1 MSVFEV
7 RDRSWLFDFCLAV
20 GVSLLAAV
28 FVGSDGETMI
38 ATVVLCSSL
47 MLRRSQPAA
56 ALALGVL
63 GALGLLAFAGAPS
76 FAVVVVPLLIYGLA
90 RWSSARLGQLA
101 LVAGLIGSVL
111 GPLRWTGPVNDGDS
125 FAPFAMT
132 AVASGS
138 IVVGS
143 YLLGSRLRE
152 AQQRQRERRDEA
164 VRERVLVEA
173 EQQQR
178 AQVATISERARI
190 ARELHDIVAHSLSVI
205 VVQAEGGRAVVLKR
219 PEVGAQV
226 LDTIAET
233 GRASLAE
240 MRRIV
245 DLLRGGETD
254 PSYLPSPGVEDI
266 AELVARSGERFEL
279 TTFGAAPP
287 VSPALGLTAYRV
299 VQESLTN
306 VIKHAGPLAA
316 ARVTVAYTSQTI
328 EIEVTDDGRG
338 AAAGGSADGSPT
350 LGHGLRGMGERVA
363 LLHGTLDARP
373 RPGGGFT
380 VRASLPLAS
389 DDAAARSAPESG
401 E

>member
-28 FVGSDGETMI
+28 FVGSDGEAMI

-47 MLRRSQPAA
+47 MLRRSQPAV

-63 GALGLLAFAGAPS
+63 GALGLLAFAGTPS
-76 FAVVVVPLLIYGLA
+76 FAIVVVPMLIYALA

-111 GPLRWTGPVNDGDS
+111 GPLRWTGPVNDGGS

-173 EQQQR
+173 EQEQR
-178 AQVATISERARI
+178 ARSPPSANAT
-190 ARELHDIVAHSLSVI
+190 
-205 VVQAEGGRAVVLKR
+205 G
-219 PEVGAQV
+219 
-226 LDTIAET
+226 
-233 GRASLAE
+233 
-240 MRRIV
+240 
-245 DLLRGGETD
+245 
-254 PSYLPSPGVEDI
+254 SPG
-266 AELVARSGERFEL
+266 SC
-279 TTFGAAPP
+279 TT
-287 VSPALGLTAYRV
+287 SW
-299 VQESLTN
+299 
-306 VIKHAGPLAA
+306 
-316 ARVTVAYTSQTI
+316 
-328 EIEVTDDGRG
+328 
-338 AAAGGSADGSPT
+338 PT
-350 LGHGLRGMGERVA
+350 PCR
-363 LLHGTLDARP
+363 
-373 RPGGGFT
+373 
-380 VRASLPLAS
+380 
-389 DDAAARSAPESG
+389 
-401 E
+401 